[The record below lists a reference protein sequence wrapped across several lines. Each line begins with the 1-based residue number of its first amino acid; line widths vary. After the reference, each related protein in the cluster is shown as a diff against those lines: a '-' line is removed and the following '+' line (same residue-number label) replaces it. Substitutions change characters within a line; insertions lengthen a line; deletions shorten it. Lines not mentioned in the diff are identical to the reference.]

1 MNDTVLA
8 KVREVC
14 QTYLNPD
21 RLPPIAQEA
30 VDNASKAIS
39 CEAKM
44 QALQSK
50 IIALTTN
57 LDQMHMDRLNGM
69 ISEADF
75 QRIYQKVKMDRTILK
90 DRLKNLQEQ
99 VKQPVNIEGKANTLM
114 KQFMDSALTS
124 RELLVG
130 LVEREELTEGK

>member
-1 MNDTVLA
+1 MLA

-99 VKQPVNIEGKANTLM
+99 VKQPVNIEGKDNTLM